1 MFRELMPLLE
11 KRPLSITV
19 SALSDGRIRVNVVPQ
34 RLDQDGKIN
43 EKIGYANKEKIAA
56 VPESAIEA
64 LTTPLSLTGT
74 AEEIDENF
82 SHALIHFTESHVAL
96 QNTLEQASQQIAEAV
111 KAAQER
117 DKTKGKAKPAAPASG
132 ESKDE
137 KKSGQDELLP
147 LWCVPPRQAAD
158 AGLEDKIVPPD
169 PVAES
174 PNDSGI

>member
-1 MFRELMPLLE
+1 MFRELKPLLE
-11 KRPLSITV
+11 KRTLSITV

-96 QNTLEQASQQIAEAV
+96 QNTLEQASRQIAEAV

-117 DKTKGKAKPAAPASG
+117 DKSKTKPAASASG
-132 ESKDE
+132 ETKDE

-147 LWCVPPRQAAD
+147 LWCVPPRQTAD
-158 AGLEDKIVPPD
+158 ADVEDKIVLPD

-174 PNDSGI
+174 PNEPGV

>member
-34 RLDQDGKIN
+34 RLDQDGKMN

-74 AEEIDENF
+74 PDEIDENF
-82 SHALIHFTESHVAL
+82 SHALTHFSQSHVQL
-96 QNTLEQASQQIAEAV
+96 QNTLDEAGQQIAEAV

-117 DKTKGKAKPAAPASG
+117 DKNKGKARPAASASG

-158 AGLEDKIVPPD
+158 AGVEDKIVPPD
-169 PVAES
+169 LVPKS
-174 PNDSGI
+174 PNDSAV